1 MRLQFG
7 LSSTS
12 GRLCYRTRTQ
22 YGATSFL
29 SGDSDHCKY
38 HRDAAAARLASA
50 KKMFAEHYQRLVILP
65 MVLQIGES
73 MVLQK
78 NFTDSR
84 IRLLGEDLTRQ
95 GIECQGQ
102 FASMLRPL
110 EGVSDFS
117 CEQEGSPIP
126 RGIPP
131 PSLGRHQARNRGERV
146 GLI

>member
-1 MRLQFG
+1 
-7 LSSTS
+7 
-12 GRLCYRTRTQ
+12 
-22 YGATSFL
+22 L

-84 IRLLGEDLTRQ
+84 
-95 GIECQGQ
+95 
-102 FASMLRPL
+102 S
-110 EGVSDFS
+110 
-117 CEQEGSPIP
+117 
-126 RGIPP
+126 
-131 PSLGRHQARNRGERV
+131 
-146 GLI
+146 